1 MQAIATL
8 LTFLFWGIADLF
20 YKIGNQGKG
29 NKNHLKTGIMVG
41 LVMGIHGTYLLLTT
55 HTNIQIIDI
64 IKYLPVSL
72 CYIAS
77 MVIGYRGLKYLE
89 LSISSPIQNTSGV
102 IVALLFII
110 FFKEHYD
117 FPFYIALV
125 SIFTGII
132 CLSII
137 GLEDNKKK
145 RKEFNKKNTFQKI
158 LTLTILFPLGYCLLD
173 GLGTFL
179 DGIYLDKLELIG
191 ETASLIAYEYTFALY
206 GLITFIYLKIKKEDF
221 SIINEKPKLAAALF
235 ETAGEI
241 FYVTAMS
248 GNSTIAAPII
258 GSYCV
263 LSMLLSRIFLKEKL
277 SKKEYACIFL
287 VLIGVIILALLDV

>member
-20 YKIGNQGKG
+20 YKLGNRGDG
-29 NKNHLKTGIMVG
+29 NRNHLKTGIMVG

-55 HTNIQIIDI
+55 HTNIQILDI
-64 IKYLPVSL
+64 IKYLPVSF

-77 MVIGYRGLKYLE
+77 MIIGYKGLKYLE

-110 FFKEHYD
+110 FFKEHYNY
-117 FPFYIALV
+117 PFYIALV
-125 SIFTGII
+125 SIFIGII
-132 CLSII
+132 ILSII
-137 GLEDNKKK
+137 GLEKNKKE

-206 GLITFIYLKIKKEDF
+206 GLVTFIYLKIKKEEF
-221 SIINEKPKLAAALF
+221 SVVKEKPKLTAALF

-248 GNSTIAAPII
+248 GNSTVAAPII

-277 SKKEYACIFL
+277 SKKEYIGIFL

>member
-1 MQAIATL
+1 MQVIATL

-20 YKIGNQGKG
+20 YKLDNSGEGNR
-29 NKNHLKTGIMVG
+29 NHIKTGVMVG

-55 HTNIQIIDI
+55 HTSIHIIDL

-77 MVIGYRGLKYLE
+77 MVIGYKGLKYLE

-117 FPFYIALV
+117 YPFYIAVL
-125 SIFTGII
+125 SIFFGII
-132 CLSII
+132 ILSII
-137 GLEDNKKK
+137 GLEKNKNE

-191 ETASLIAYEYTFALY
+191 EEASLIAYEYTFAIY
-206 GLITFIYLKIKKEDF
+206 GLITFIYLKIKKENF
-221 SIINEKPKLAAALF
+221 SIIKEKPKLAAAIF

-263 LSMLLSRIFLKEKL
+263 LSLLLSRVFLKEKL
-277 SKKEYACIFL
+277 SKKEYIAILL

>member
-20 YKIGNQGKG
+20 YKLGNRGEG
-29 NKNHLKTGIMVG
+29 NRNHLKTGIMVG

-55 HTNIQIIDI
+55 HTNIQILDI

-125 SIFTGII
+125 SIFIGII

-137 GLEDNKKK
+137 GLEKNKKE

-158 LTLTILFPLGYCLLD
+158 LTLTILFPLGYCILD

-206 GLITFIYLKIKKEDF
+206 GLITFIYLKLKKEDF
-221 SIINEKPKLAAALF
+221 SIIREKTKLTAALF

-263 LSMLLSRIFLKEKL
+263 LSMLLSRVFLKEKL
-277 SKKEYACIFL
+277 SKKEYLAISL
-287 VLIGVIILALLDV
+287 VLIGVIILALLDI

>member
-29 NKNHLKTGIMVG
+29 NRNHLKTGIMVG

-102 IVALLFII
+102 IVALLFIV

-263 LSMLLSRIFLKEKL
+263 LSMLLSRIFLNEKL

>member
-1 MQAIATL
+1 MHVLATI

-20 YKIGNQGKG
+20 YKLGNRGEG
-29 NKNHLKTGIMVG
+29 DRNHLKTGVMVG

-55 HTNIQIIDI
+55 HASVHIIDI
-64 IKYLPVSL
+64 LKYLPVSF

-77 MVIGYRGLKYLE
+77 MIIGYRGLKYLE

-117 FPFYIALV
+117 YPFYMAV
-125 SIFTGII
+125 ASIFLGII
-132 CLSII
+132 ILSII
-137 GLEDNKKK
+137 GLDKNKKE

-206 GLITFIYLKIKKEDF
+206 GLITFIYLRIKKEEF
-221 SIINEKPKLAAALF
+221 SIIKEKPKLIAALF

-263 LSMLLSRIFLKEKL
+263 LSMLLSRVFLKEKL
-277 SKKEYACIFL
+277 SKKEYFGILL

>member
-20 YKIGNQGKG
+20 YKLGNRGEG
-29 NKNHLKTGIMVG
+29 NRNHLKTGIMVG

-55 HTNIQIIDI
+55 HTNIQILDI
-64 IKYLPVSL
+64 IKYLPVSF

-110 FFKEHYD
+110 FFTERYD

-125 SIFTGII
+125 SIFIGII

-137 GLEDNKKK
+137 GLNENKKE

-206 GLITFIYLKIKKEDF
+206 GLVTFIYLKIKKENF
-221 SIINEKPKLAAALF
+221 SIIKEKVKLAAALF

-248 GNSTIAAPII
+248 GNSTVAAPII

-263 LSMLLSRIFLKEKL
+263 LSMLLSRVFLKEKL
-277 SKKEYACIFL
+277 SKKEYGCIFL

>member
-8 LTFLFWGIADLF
+8 LTFIFWGIADLF
-20 YKIGNQGKG
+20 YKIGNRGEG
-29 NKNHLKTGIMVG
+29 NRNHLKTGIMVG

-55 HTNIQIIDI
+55 HTNINIIDI
-64 IKYLPVSL
+64 IKYLPVSF

-77 MVIGYRGLKYLE
+77 MIIGYRGLKYLE

-117 FPFYIALV
+117 YPFYIALV
-125 SIFTGII
+125 SIFIGII
-132 CLSII
+132 VLSII
-137 GLEDNKKK
+137 GLEKNKKE

-206 GLITFIYLKIKKEDF
+206 GLVTFIYLKVKKEDF
-221 SIINEKPKLAAALF
+221 SIVKEKPKLAAALF

-248 GNSTIAAPII
+248 GNSTVAAPII

-277 SKKEYACIFL
+277 SKKEYIGIFL

>member
-29 NKNHLKTGIMVG
+29 NRNHLKTGIMVG

-102 IVALLFII
+102 IVSLLFII

-248 GNSTIAAPII
+248 GNSTVAAPII

>member
-1 MQAIATL
+1 MHVLATI

-20 YKIGNQGKG
+20 YKLGNRGEG
-29 NKNHLKTGIMVG
+29 DRNHLKTGVMVG

-55 HTNIQIIDI
+55 HASVHIIDI
-64 IKYLPVSL
+64 FKYLPVSF

-77 MVIGYRGLKYLE
+77 MIIGYRGLKYLE

-117 FPFYIALV
+117 YPFYMAV
-125 SIFTGII
+125 ASIFLGII
-132 CLSII
+132 ILSII
-137 GLEDNKKK
+137 GLDKNKKE

-206 GLITFIYLKIKKEDF
+206 GLITFIYLRIKKEEF
-221 SIINEKPKLAAALF
+221 SIIKEKPKLAAALF

-263 LSMLLSRIFLKEKL
+263 LSMLLSRVFLKEKL
-277 SKKEYACIFL
+277 SRKEYFGIFL

>member
-1 MQAIATL
+1 MQIFATL
-8 LTFLFWGIADLF
+8 LTFLLWGIADLF
-20 YKIGNQGKG
+20 YKIGNQGDG
-29 NKNHLKTGIMVG
+29 NRNHLKTGIMVG
-41 LVMGIHGTYLLLTT
+41 LVMGLHATYLLFVT
-55 HTNIQIIDI
+55 HTNIDIMDI
-64 IKYLPVSL
+64 IKYLPVSF

-102 IVALLFII
+102 IVALLFI
-110 FFKEHYD
+110 FFFNEHYD
-117 FPFYIALV
+117 YPFYIALA
-125 SIFTGII
+125 SIFIGVITIAII
-132 CLSII
+132 N
-137 GLEDNKKK
+137 LEKSKKE

-191 ETASLIAYEYTFALY
+191 EQASLIAYEYTFALY

-221 SIINEKPKLAAALF
+221 SIIKEKTKLIAAIF
-235 ETAGEI
+235 ETGGEI

-277 SKKEYACIFL
+277 SIKEYIGIFL
-287 VLIGVIILALLDV
+287 VIVGVIILAFLDV

>member
-1 MQAIATL
+1 MQVIATL

-20 YKIGNQGKG
+20 YKLGNRGEG
-29 NKNHLKTGIMVG
+29 NRNHLKTGVMVG
-41 LVMGIHGTYLLLTT
+41 LVMGIHGTYLLRTT
-55 HTNIQIIDI
+55 HTSIHIIDL

-77 MVIGYRGLKYLE
+77 MVIGYKGLKYLE

-117 FPFYIALV
+117 YPFYIAVL
-125 SIFTGII
+125 SILTGII
-132 CLSII
+132 ILSII
-137 GLEDNKKK
+137 GLEKNKNE

-191 ETASLIAYEYTFALY
+191 EEASLIAYEYTFAIY
-206 GLITFIYLKIKKEDF
+206 GLITFIYLKIKKERF
-221 SIINEKPKLAAALF
+221 SVVKEKPKLAAAIF

-263 LSMLLSRIFLKEKL
+263 LSLLLSRVFLKEKL
-277 SKKEYACIFL
+277 SKKEYIAILL

>member
-20 YKIGNQGKG
+20 YKLGNRGEG
-29 NKNHLKTGIMVG
+29 NRNHLKTGIMVG

-55 HTNIQIIDI
+55 HTNIQILDI

-125 SIFTGII
+125 SIFIGII

-137 GLEDNKKK
+137 GLNENKKE

-206 GLITFIYLKIKKEDF
+206 GLVTFIYLKIKKENF
-221 SIINEKPKLAAALF
+221 SIIKEKVKLAAALF

-248 GNSTIAAPII
+248 GNSTVAAPII
-258 GSYCV
+258 GSYGV
-263 LSMLLSRIFLKEKL
+263 LSMLLSRVFLKEKL
-277 SKKEYACIFL
+277 SKKEYGCIFL
-287 VLIGVIILALLDV
+287 VLIGVIILALLDA

>member
-1 MQAIATL
+1 MQAVATL

-20 YKIGNQGKG
+20 YKLGNQGEG
-29 NKNHLKTGIMVG
+29 DRNHLKTGVMVG
-41 LVMGIHGTYLLLTT
+41 LVMGIHATYLLLTT
-55 HTNIQIIDI
+55 DVTIHIIDL

-77 MVIGYRGLKYLE
+77 MVIGYKGLKYLE

-110 FFKEHYD
+110 FFREHYD
-117 FPFYIALV
+117 YPFYIAVAL
-125 SIFTGII
+125 IFIGII
-132 CLSII
+132 ILSMI
-137 GLEDNKKK
+137 GLEKNKKE
-145 RKEFNKKNTFQKI
+145 RKEFNKKNTIQKI

-173 GLGTFL
+173 GAGTFL
-179 DGIYLDKLELIG
+179 DGIYLDKLELVG
-191 ETASLIAYEYTFALY
+191 EEASLVAYEYTFAIY
-206 GLITFIYLKIKKEDF
+206 GLITFIYLKLKKESF
-221 SIINEKPKLAAALF
+221 SIMKEKPKLAAALF

-248 GNSTIAAPII
+248 GNSTVAAPII
-258 GSYCV
+258 GSYCA

-277 SKKEYACIFL
+277 EKKEYLGIAF
-287 VLIGVIILALLDV
+287 VMIGVIILAILDV

>member
-1 MQAIATL
+1 MQVVATL
-8 LTFLFWGIADLF
+8 LTFFFWGVADLF
-20 YKIGNQGKG
+20 YKLGNRGKG
-29 NKNHLKTGIMVG
+29 DYNHLKTGIMVG

-55 HTNIQIIDI
+55 HTSINIMDI
-64 IKYLPVSL
+64 IKYLPVSF

-117 FPFYIALV
+117 YPFYIAVL
-125 SIFTGII
+125 SIFIGII
-132 CLSII
+132 ILSII
-137 GLEDNKKK
+137 GLERNKKD

-179 DGIYLDKLELIG
+179 DGIYLDKLKIIG
-191 ETASLIAYEYTFALY
+191 ENPSLIAYEYTFALY

-221 SIINEKPKLAAALF
+221 SIIKEKTKLTAALF

-248 GNSTIAAPII
+248 GNSTVAAPII

-277 SKKEYACIFL
+277 SKKEYIGILL
-287 VLIGVIILALLDV
+287 VLIGVVILALLDV

>member
-20 YKIGNQGKG
+20 YKIGNRGKG
-29 NKNHLKTGIMVG
+29 NRNHLKTGIMVG

-191 ETASLIAYEYTFALY
+191 EEASLIAYEYTFALFAF
-206 GLITFIYLKIKKEDF
+206 ITYFYLKIKNESFHFFKERDK
-221 SIINEKPKLAAALF
+221 IGAAIF
-235 ETAGEI
+235 ETCGEI
-241 FYVTAMS
+241 FYVKAMS
-248 GNSTIAAPII
+248 GNATISAPII
-258 GSYCV
+258 GSYCI
-263 LSMLLSRIFLKEKL
+263 LSMILSRVFLKEKL
-277 SKKEYACIFL
+277 TKKEYLGISL
-287 VLIGVIILALLDV
+287 VLIGIIILAVLDV

>member
-1 MQAIATL
+1 MQAVATL

-20 YKIGNQGKG
+20 YKLGNRGDG
-29 NKNHLKTGIMVG
+29 NRNHLKTGIMVG

-55 HTNIQIIDI
+55 HTNIQILDI

-125 SIFTGII
+125 SIFIGII
-132 CLSII
+132 ILSMI
-137 GLEDNKKK
+137 GLNENKKE

-206 GLITFIYLKIKKEDF
+206 GLVTFIYLKIKKEDF
-221 SIINEKPKLAAALF
+221 SVVKEKSKLAAALF

-248 GNSTIAAPII
+248 GNSTVAAPII

-277 SKKEYACIFL
+277 SKKEYIGIFL